1 MGLFK
6 KNRDPELHVLFPDGR
21 IRVDKHPSTDCGAL
35 ISEKL
40 GVAFRL
46 TTPMPVCRWPHSKE
60 PGAQPVPT
68 GKFIW
73 FKPGDESE
81 LLSDEEL
88 RDMLKLVSLRAEN
101 KSLAKQIFR
110 ENLRWRVAFL
120 ASVGGALS
128 VWAVAAHK
136 WAAFV
141 QNLIGW
147 WR

>member
-1 MGLFK
+1 MRLFK
-6 KNRDPELHVLFPDGR
+6 KNRAPELHVLFPDGR
-21 IRVDKHPSTDCGAL
+21 VRVDRHPRTDCGAL
-35 ISEKL
+35 VSDKL
-40 GVAFRL
+40 GVVFRL
-46 TTPMPVCRWPHSKE
+46 TTPMPVCSRPHGKE

-73 FKPGDESE
+73 FKTGDESE

-88 RDMLKLVSLRAEN
+88 DDVLKLVSLRAGN
-101 KSLAKQIFR
+101 KSLAKRIFR
-110 ENLRWRVAFL
+110 EDLRWWVAFL
-120 ASVGGALS
+120 ASVGVALS

-136 WAAFV
+136 WAAFA